1 MTDDTRRV
9 ADYPNWFDTDDVRP
23 NFEKFL
29 WEFRGMKNL
38 KFLQLGAYKGDASV
52 WMLDNILTEPSSMLV
67 DVDTWAGSNEE
78 VHKHIDFDQVWD
90 YYQQRTAEYPNL
102 TVLRSTTIHAL
113 KNMPLCHFDFIYID
127 ADHTAVG
134 VLLDAELSWESLKT
148 GGIMA
153 FDDFLWRERMDRNDL
168 HPQPGILTFL
178 DRHAGE
184 FELLGQNWQLWL
196 RKV

>member
-9 ADYPNWFDTDDVRP
+9 TEFPNWFDTDNVRP

-29 WEFRGMKNL
+29 WEFRGMSNL
-38 KFLQLGAYKGDASV
+38 RFLQLGVYTGDATV
-52 WMLDNILTEPSSMLV
+52 WMLDNILTDNTSLLM
-67 DVDTWAGSNEE
+67 DVDTWEGSEE
-78 VHKHIDFDQVWD
+78 EAHESIDFNSVWD

-102 TVLRSTTIHAL
+102 VTLRTTTIRAL
-113 KNMPLCHFDFIYID
+113 KKMPLYHFDFIYID

-184 FELLGQNWQLWL
+184 FELLGQNWQLWI